1 MAQSKSPSCS
11 PLLAIPREVRQ
22 QIYGL
27 CIPPDVRLNVGRGL
41 CYMIHGEGDGFQYEQ
56 KTHGTEGIAVL
67 ENAGADISK
76 SDSVEADGGGLS
88 NPPTVEGIGVSPTRR
103 DAFSGLLFVC
113 RQITNE
119 IKPMIYRNISLTVDI
134 CDGGEACLASV
145 FSPETREHF
154 RKMILVLTS
163 DTLCDGADI
172 KMNPTVWDQLLKNL
186 SILGLVI
193 ESPESWISDY
203 EEKNWTAWLTI
214 TLEYINRA
222 SSTEMKIVA
231 DTNKMAEATQ
241 IVEKA
246 MPGRCNFQN
255 LRDGDKIFERAEYSY
270 ASGYWDDDGPTS
282 CRDIIDDCDFDY
294 YYSD

>member
-1 MAQSKSPSCS
+1 MAQSPSSGCS
-11 PLLAIPREVRQ
+11 LLLAIPPEIRQ
-22 QIYGL
+22 KIYEL

-41 CYMIHGEGDGFQYEQ
+41 CYMIRGEGDGFQYEQ
-56 KTHGTEGIAVL
+56 KTHGSEDIAVL
-67 ENAGADISK
+67 EDAGEDIIE
-76 SDSVEADGGGLS
+76 SDPVEADDGGLS
-88 NPPTVEGIGVSPTRR
+88 DPPTVQDIGVSPTHR
-103 DAFSGLLFVC
+103 DPFPGLLFVC
-113 RQITNE
+113 RHITDE
-119 IKPMIYRNISLTVDI
+119 IKPMIYRSVTLTVDI
-134 CDGGEACLASV
+134 CDGGEAYMASV
-145 FSPETREHF
+145 FSLETREHF
-154 RKMILVLTS
+154 RKMILVVTS
-163 DTLCDGADI
+163 DTLCDGADFE
-172 KMNPTVWDQLLKNL
+172 MNPKVWDQVLKNL
-186 SILGLVI
+186 SILGIVI
-193 ESPESWISDY
+193 EPPESWISYY
-203 EEKNWTAWLTI
+203 EEKNWTAWLTT

-222 SSTEMKIVA
+222 TSTEMKIVA